1 MQTGL
6 DTIITKKYLIL
17 ALITCASVNLV
28 SNLIGNDAA
37 IFVGNMMYIP
47 TSGAFLI
54 MSMLIVSRFGMSGN
68 NGLAWISF
76 GGYAVSWFIAEML
89 WIIQE
94 LYLKIDPFP
103 SAADIFYLVGYPF
116 LLMFFIAYLQPVRS
130 VITKKMLIAVFVF
143 AMGILIPSLYFAI
156 LSGKSADLLQYALSI
171 IYPIFDVMVMIPA
184 LLGVILF
191 FKGQVNFIWSLICL
205 GTISLFVADT
215 AFLFEQNQDSYY
227 TGNPMEIMFYWNY
240 ILLTFGI
247 YGHLKL
253 FQRSK
258 QDNAQIT

>member
-17 ALITCASVNLV
+17 ALIICASVNLV

-47 TSGAFLI
+47 ISGAFLI
-54 MSMLIVSRFGMSGN
+54 MSMLIISRFGMSGN

-76 GGYAVSWFIAEML
+76 GGYAISWFIAEML

-130 VITKKMLIAVFVF
+130 IITKKMLIVVSTFAV
-143 AMGILIPSLYFAI
+143 GILIPSLYFAI
-156 LSGKSADLLQYALSI
+156 APGKSTDLLQRVLSI

-191 FKGQVNFIWSLICL
+191 FKGQVNFIWTLICI

-215 AFLFEQNQDSYY
+215 AFLFAQNQDSYY

-240 ILLTFGI
+240 ILLTFGM
-247 YGHLKL
+247 YGNLKL

-258 QDNAQIT
+258 QDNTQHR

>member
-17 ALITCASVNLV
+17 ALIICASVNLV

-54 MSMLIVSRFGMSGN
+54 MSMLIISRFGMSGN
-68 NGLAWISF
+68 TGLAWISF
-76 GGYAVSWFIAEML
+76 GGYAISWFIAEML

-103 SAADIFYLVGYPF
+103 SAADIFYLAGYPF

-130 VITKKMLIAVFVF
+130 AITKKMLIVVSAF
-143 AMGILIPSLYFAI
+143 AIGILIPSLYFAI
-156 LSGKSADLLQYALSI
+156 APGKSTDLLQCVLSI

-184 LLGVILF
+184 LLGVTLF
-191 FKGQVNFIWSLICL
+191 FKGQVNFIWTLICL

-215 AFLFEQNQDSYY
+215 AFLFEQNKDSYY

-258 QDNAQIT
+258 QNTAQHR